1 MKTKKLSHIVFGLVL
16 IAALMLAAIPM
27 ASAHALSD
35 TAAQQSTSIGAADGS
50 SFTLTAGAV
59 VCRSWTV
66 WRNGHRVTVR
76 VCHRVH
82 DQDKDK

>member
-1 MKTKKLSHIVFGLVL
+1 MKTKKLSHIVFGLAM
-16 IAALMLAAIPM
+16 IAALSLAAIPTVP
-27 ASAHALSD
+27 AHAMSD
-35 TAAQQSTSIGAADGS
+35 TAAQQSAIVAAADGS
-50 SFTLTAGAV
+50 SSTLTAGAV

-82 DQDKDK
+82 DRDKDK